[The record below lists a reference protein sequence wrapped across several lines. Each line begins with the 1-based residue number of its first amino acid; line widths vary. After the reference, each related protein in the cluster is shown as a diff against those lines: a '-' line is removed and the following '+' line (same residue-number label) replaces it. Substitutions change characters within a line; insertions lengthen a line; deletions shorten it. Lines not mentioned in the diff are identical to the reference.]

1 MRKALT
7 RRLRSV
13 YKNSRI
19 NNKDI
24 TVSKFAKI
32 ISNVYTSLTE
42 DKKSKTYY
50 SNDENAIQ
58 TRIRSAVYLLFL
70 DLVNSNCDIELS
82 QVFSE
87 RFKELT
93 EDLKFDSVMKIK
105 IFNPIKLSDYS
116 YFILRRSSER
126 FICQA
131 MIETLI
137 KDFKS
142 CNEEFEQYFAEI
154 VQRRH
159 EKLKVDHF
167 YFCKYL
173 FYRRIILR
181 NQKTKCLRTIL
192 IIKWS
197 ARLHCI
203 PKMKSL
209 LLKR

>member
-1 MRKALT
+1 MMRMQFKLE
-7 RRLRSV
+7 L
-13 YKNSRI
+13 
-19 NNKDI
+19 D
-24 TVSKFAKI
+24 
-32 ISNVYTSLTE
+32 
-42 DKKSKTYY
+42 
-50 SNDENAIQ
+50 
-58 TRIRSAVYLLFL
+58 LLFTYCFQIQSTQI
-70 DLVNSNCDIELS
+70 VISS
-82 QVFSE
+82 SVRFFSE

-167 YFCKYL
+167 NYCKYL
-173 FYRRIILR
+173 FYRRTILR
-181 NQKTKCLRTIL
+181 NQKTKCSRTIL

-197 ARLHCI
+197 ARQHCI
-203 PKMKSL
+203 LKMKSL